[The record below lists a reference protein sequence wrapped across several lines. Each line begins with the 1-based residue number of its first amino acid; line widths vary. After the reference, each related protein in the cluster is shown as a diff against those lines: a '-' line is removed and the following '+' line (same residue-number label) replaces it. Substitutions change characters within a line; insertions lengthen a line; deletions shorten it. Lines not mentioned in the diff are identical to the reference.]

1 MDRAMTQNT
10 NRAADQL
17 ARVLAALGA
26 DRMFCVPGESYL
38 SFLDA
43 LYDQTSIDTVVCRH
57 EGGAAMMAVADA
69 KLTGR
74 PGLLAVS
81 RGPGATNASIGLH
94 LADQDAVPLV
104 CLIGQVARF
113 ERGRG
118 AFQEVDY
125 TQMFGGIAKGVWEV
139 TEGSKLAETV
149 VRAWAL
155 AQSGTPGPV
164 VIALPEDML
173 SDLVDGDLP
182 APVIV
187 PRAGV
192 APDDLTRASEFLAQ
206 AERPLI
212 IAGSGLNH
220 PAGRAALA
228 KLAQA
233 HGVPVALTFKHQ
245 EIFDN
250 GSPLYAGHLG
260 FKSPAP
266 LVKALQQADLI
277 MAIGTRMGDTPSQG
291 YQLPR
296 APRPDQPFIH
306 VWPDA
311 DVLGTVFETD
321 LPVSCDPA
329 LFCDALAAQTGKS
342 ASDRAEWAAQVNGVA
357 RKLAN
362 VTPQD
367 QEDGLDFGSVVMELA
382 KQAPH
387 DSIVVTDSGNFS
399 GWVHMYWPWDGT
411 QQAIGA
417 AGGAMGLGV
426 PGAVAAALRNPGK
439 TVLGFAGDGGILMT
453 GNEIATAMAKGA
465 KPKIVVSDNR
475 TYGTIR
481 LHQERDHPNRVSGT
495 DLVNPDFAAWGEA
508 FGLKGFSVAKGDDVA
523 AIVGAFLKHDGP
535 AILSARTSAEAI
547 SAHITIAGI
556 HARMAKA

>member
-1 MDRAMTQNT
+1 MDQAMT
-10 NRAADQL
+10 RAADHM
-17 ARVLAALGA
+17 ARVLAGLGA

-43 LYDQTSIDTVVCRH
+43 LHDQTAIDTVVCRH

-69 KLTGR
+69 KLTGK

-94 LADQDAVPLV
+94 LAQQDAVPLV

-139 TEGSKLAETV
+139 TEGGKLAETV
-149 VRAWAL
+149 ARAWAMAL
-155 AQSGTPGPV
+155 SGTPGPV

-173 SDLVDGDLP
+173 SDPVDGATLP
-182 APVIV
+182 APVRV
-187 PRAGV
+187 PRA
-192 APDDLTRASEFLAQ
+192 APAPQDITRAAELLAG
-206 AERPLI
+206 AKRPLI
-212 IAGSGLNH
+212 IAGGGLDNQ
-220 PAGRAALA
+220 AGRKALA
-228 KLAQA
+228 AVAQA

-260 FKSPAP
+260 FKIPAP
-266 LVKALQQADLI
+266 LVKTLQQADLI
-277 MAIGTRMGDTPSQG
+277 LAIGTRMGDTPSQG
-291 YQLPR
+291 YRLPK
-296 APRPDQPFIH
+296 APKPDQPFVH
-306 VWPDA
+306 VWPDP
-311 DVLGTVFETD
+311 DVLGQVFETD
-321 LPVSCDPA
+321 LPIAADPA
-329 LFCDALAAQTGKS
+329 LFCDALAAMPGDAPS
-342 ASDRAEWAAQVNGVA
+342 ERADWAAEVNGMA
-357 RKLAN
+357 RKIAAFDAG
-362 VTPQD
+362 D
-367 QEDGLDFGSVVMELA
+367 QHDGLNFGAVALELA

-399 GWVHMYWPWDGT
+399 GWVHLTWPWDGT

-417 AGGAMGLGV
+417 VGGAMGLGV
-426 PGAVAAALRNPGK
+426 PGAVAAALRNPDK
-439 TVLGFAGDGGILMT
+439 TVLGFAGDGGLLMT
-453 GNEIATAMAKGA
+453 GNELATAMAKGA
-465 KPKIVVSDNR
+465 KPKIVVSDNG

-495 DLVNPDFAAWGEA
+495 DLVNPNFAAWAEA
-508 FGLKGFSVAKGDDVA
+508 FGMKGFTIAQGDDIA
-523 AIVGAFLKHDGP
+523 SIVGAFLAHDGP
-535 AILSARTSAEAI
+535 ALLSVRSSAEAI
-547 SAHITIAGI
+547 SAYITISGL
-556 HARMAKA
+556 HARMAKS

>member
-1 MDRAMTQNT
+1 MDQATT
-10 NRAADQL
+10 RAADQL

-43 LYDQTSIDTVVCRH
+43 LLDQTAIDTVVCRH
-57 EGGAAMMAVADA
+57 EGGAGMMAVADA

-81 RGPGATNASIGLH
+81 RGPGATNASIALH

-149 VRAWAL
+149 ARAWAL

-173 SDLVDGDLP
+173 SDPVDGALP

-192 APDDLTRASEFLAQ
+192 SPDDLAQATEMLAG

-212 IAGSGLNH
+212 IAGSGLDT
-220 PAGRAALA
+220 AQGRAALA
-228 KLAQA
+228 ELAQA

-266 LVKALQQADLI
+266 LVKALGQADLI
-277 MAIGTRMGDTPSQG
+277 LAIGTRMGDTPSQG
-291 YQLPR
+291 YKLPR

-311 DVLGTVFETD
+311 DVLGQVFETD
-321 LPVSCDPA
+321 LPLACDPA
-329 LFCDALAAQTGKS
+329 LFCAALAGQPAT
-342 ASDRAEWAAQVNGVA
+342 APAARADWAAQVNAVA
-357 RKLAN
+357 RQLAS
-362 VTPQD
+362 VTPKD
-367 QEDGLDFGSVVMELA
+367 QEDGLDFGSVVVELA
-382 KQAPH
+382 RQVPR
-387 DSIVVTDSGNFS
+387 DNIVVTDSGNFS
-399 GWVHMYWPWDGT
+399 GWVHLFWPWDGT
-411 QQAIGA
+411 QQAVGA

-426 PGAVAAALRNPGK
+426 PGAVAAALRNPDK
-439 TVLGFAGDGGILMT
+439 TVLGFAGDGGLLMT

-508 FGLKGFSVAKGDDVA
+508 FGVKGFSVAKGDDIA
-523 AIVGAFLKHDGP
+523 AVVGAFLAHDGP
-535 AILSARTSAEAI
+535 AILSARTSAQAI
-547 SAHITIAGI
+547 SPHITIAGI
-556 HARMAKA
+556 HARVAKA